1 MSLSIETDE
10 GMSDPS
16 IPSPVQEELD
26 HLSQIRTLLIE
37 NPEDAAR
44 SEDEVVREL
53 IRLRDEHRDAKEEDK
68 GSLQTQLTQT
78 MAVLDQVRKARERE
92 RVDPDAP
99 YFAHLQL
106 SENKSNRDIFLGRAT
121 RLSHGLRIVDWRNA
135 PISRLFYQYEEGDE
149 YEEEMAGRVREG
161 RVTVRRN
168 VHIQDGE
175 LLQSAHPTAVGF
187 EPVTTVGE
195 NFHGNRFGWQEDK
208 ARPFVL
214 ARLNVLVWAPINA
227 IVPINICPIS
237 LPSSIPTS
245 LH

>member
-1 MSLSIETDE
+1 
-10 GMSDPS
+10 MSDPS

-26 HLSQIRTLLIE
+26 HLSRIRTLLIE

-106 SENKSNRDIFLGRAT
+106 SEHNTHRDIFLIRAT
-121 RLSHGLRIVDWRNA
+121 GSAWTPNRGLA
-135 PISRLFYQYEEGDE
+135 QCPISRLFYQYEEGDE
-149 YEEEMAGRVREG
+149 YEEEMAGWVREG
-161 RVTVRRN
+161 HVTVRRN

-175 LLQSAHPTAVGF
+175 LLRVGAPTAVGF
-187 EPVTTVGE
+187 ERATTAGESSLANPFASQVG
-195 NFHGNRFGWQEDK
+195 K
-208 ARPFVL
+208 VPPFAQAL
-214 ARLNVLVWAPINA
+214 LNGPDWAPINA
-227 IVPINICPIS
+227 IEPIS
-237 LPSSIPTS
+237 TCPTS
-245 LH
+245 QH